1 MNKKV
6 ILGISAA
13 AVAAVIAGAGAA
25 LMTSAPPEKID
36 LSSTYTTPAPSEE
49 ETAPPETTTPPENT
63 VPETTSQAEEDVSKI
78 SASIETYTLG
88 KISIEYPQVEGLN
101 DEALQATIND
111 TLRYNALSASVG
123 YKADESKDTF
133 SIKCQVISIDRRS
146 LTALYTGLF
155 TPEGAAYSTNVFY
168 SNTMDLRDG
177 SNLGLNNFT
186 DSYTMAG
193 YVLSSDVTFSGLTD
207 EQTAAAL
214 AYRETLTIEEFTDIF
229 NQADF
234 PLQTGV
240 EWPPSFSYE
249 KQGSIFFTFP
259 VPHALGDYVTV
270 RFDPS
275 TK

>member
-13 AVAAVIAGAGAA
+13 AVVAVIAGAGTA

-36 LSSTYTTPAPSEE
+36 LSSTHTTSAPSEE
-49 ETAPPETTTPPENT
+49 ETLPPETTAS
-63 VPETTSQAEEDVSKI
+63 PETTAPEPSSRTEETIVKV
-78 SASIETYTLG
+78 SASIETYTSG
-88 KISIEYPQVEGLN
+88 KVSIEYPQVEGLS
-101 DEALQATIND
+101 DEALQTSIND
-111 TLRYNALSASVG
+111 TLRSNALSAAAG
-123 YKADESKDTF
+123 YGADEAKDAF
-133 SIKCQVISIDRRS
+133 SVKCQVISIDRRS

-168 SNTMDLRDG
+168 TNTMDLRDG
-177 SNLGLNNFT
+177 SNLGLNDFT

-193 YVLSSDVTFSGLTD
+193 YVLSSDVAFSGLTD

-214 AYRETLTIEEFTDIF
+214 DYRATLTIEEFTDIF
-229 NQADF
+229 NRADF